1 MILRAWLCLLP
12 LGVSACTFT
21 VGIHRESRTRTVQAS
36 APEPAVRSDPL
47 AALVAEYDTELT
59 RQCDARFVA
68 LETCAEQRRLMM
80 AFRQS
85 ADKRGALDAWS
96 NHAGDIEHPIAR
108 RPLLA
113 ILARIEN
120 LLPR

>member
-1 MILRAWLCLLP
+1 MILRAWFCLLP

-21 VGIHRESRTRTVQAS
+21 VGIHRESRTVPAS
-36 APEPAVRSDPL
+36 APTVRQDAM

-85 ADKRGALDAWS
+85 ADKRGAFDAWS

-120 LLPR
+120 LVPR